1 MVTQI
6 GLAIAG
12 SRRKLDEYPYF
23 SWVRLEQAV
32 DAQGNATVQRS
43 KVKFAIL
50 MLSVVIP
57 PMCHAA
63 PPSAAVSGVVRDS
76 QGVAQMGALVQIVSG
91 DSALAKT
98 AFTDLH
104 GRYIISNL
112 MPGRY
117 RVRASAALFVPALR
131 DNVQVRTGARAVVNL
146 TLSTLFDTTSWL
158 PAERRK
164 SDEPGDDWK
173 WTLRSAANR
182 SILRM
187 VEDGQIILISSSAT
201 EGPHVRDTARGSVS
215 AGSGD
220 FGGGGVHS
228 VLSVDRVLDD
238 GADVIL
244 RIDMGSEL
252 ATAQGR
258 PSMEF
263 QTGYERKLGF
273 GGAARTLVSYQ
284 SHPELMQSGQRTG
297 LDAIRVAS
305 VEKFE
310 LGDTVELEAGSAL
323 DIVHTL
329 GYAVMARPFL
339 RISAHPATDWTIGY
353 RMATGRDLQSFEA
366 LDGPRP
372 DLPVAIQSQG
382 AMRMESGVHQEVS
395 VARKVGRGT
404 IQVAYYHDRLD
415 EVMLAGSGEPDM
427 GGGPAVGA
435 ATGVATS
442 AAVSAGYGVMS
453 DTATGSFRVP
463 TAGYRTQGVNITFT
477 QPLTAGIWTALEYN
491 NGDGL
496 AADPGGLRSLA
507 ETLSRLSLRQGESA
521 TIALRGRVVRSGT
534 NVRAAYRWQPRA
546 LVTPIDS
553 YGAFSDQAFF
563 SLYLRQPVSLGHWLP
578 QGLDATVDVTNLLAQ
593 GYRPFLSADGR
604 TLYLAQSPRTLQAG
618 LSFNF

>member
-1 MVTQI
+1 M
-6 GLAIAG
+6 AIAAG
-12 SRRKLDEYPYF
+12 RRKLDKYPYF

-32 DAQGNATVQRS
+32 DAQGTDTVQRS

-50 MLSVVIP
+50 VLSVVIP
-57 PMCHAA
+57 PMCLAA
-63 PPSAAVSGVVRDS
+63 PPGAAVTGVVRDS

-104 GRYIISNL
+104 GRYLISNL
-112 MPGRY
+112 IPGRY
-117 RVRASAALFVPALR
+117 RVRASAALFVPTLR
-131 DNVQVRTGARAVVNL
+131 DNVQVRSGARAVVNL

-164 SDEPGDDWK
+164 ADEPGDDWK

-201 EGPHVRDTARGSVS
+201 EGPHVRDTAKGSVS
-215 AGSGD
+215 TGSGD
-220 FGGGGVHS
+220 LGGGGVHS
-228 VLSVDRVLDD
+228 ILSVDRVLDD
-238 GADVIL
+238 GADVIF
-244 RIDMGSEL
+244 RIDLGSEL
-252 ATAQGR
+252 ASAQGR

-284 SHPELMQSGQRTG
+284 SHPELIQSGQRTG
-297 LDAIRVAS
+297 LDAMRVAS
-305 VEKFE
+305 VEKFA

-323 DIVHTL
+323 DVVHTL

-339 RISAHPATDWTIGY
+339 RISAHPAADWTVGY

-404 IQVAYYHDRLD
+404 IQVAYYHDRLN
-415 EVMLAGSGEPDM
+415 EVMIAGSGELGM
-427 GGGPAVGA
+427 GGVAAGA
-435 ATGVATS
+435 ATSGAAT
-442 AAVSAGYGVMS
+442 AAASPGYGVMS
-453 DTATGSFRVP
+453 DPATGSFRVP
-463 TAGYRTQGVNITFT
+463 TAGFRTQGVNITFT
-477 QPLTAGIWTALEYN
+477 QPLTAGVWTAIEYN
-491 NGDGL
+491 NGGGL
-496 AADPGGLRSLA
+496 AADRLGLQSLA
-507 ETLSRLSLRQGESA
+507 DTMSGLSVQQGESA
-521 TIALRGRVVRSGT
+521 TIAVRGRVVRSGT

-546 LVTPIDS
+546 LVTAIDS

-563 SLYLRQPVSLGHWLP
+563 SFYLRQPISLGHWLP